1 MKTGSRL
8 RQTGFA
14 YYGLLFS
21 VAAAA
26 MAATAGSHLLGNEMR
41 REKEVELLG
50 CGDEIRRAI
59 ESYHGKNTGGMYP
72 FPTRLEW
79 LVRDPHQLILQRHLR
94 RICLEPMQERGPDGM
109 AKLGGW
115 GLILDANNQIVGV
128 HSESMREPLKRAGFT
143 PPYED
148 FQKAKTYAD
157 WRFIAAGGV
166 PAKANERNGG
176 AGANFIPSGGGL
188 LTPFVTAPPPP
199 PPAPPAA
206 AVAPEPVPAAA
217 PPRPA
222 PEPVPRAA
230 PAAAPEATPVPP
242 APAAVPAAARPDPV
256 AGSGAAPA
264 TSPAPASTS
273 APAPAPSQ
281 EAPSGGV
288 QPFVMQA
295 PAGW

>member
-26 MAATAGSHLLGNEMR
+26 MAASAGSHLLGNEQR
-41 REKEVELLG
+41 REKEADMLA
-50 CGDEIRRAI
+50 CGDDIRRAI
-59 ESYHGKNTGGMYP
+59 ESYHGKNMAGMYP
-72 FPTRLEW
+72 FPNRLEW
-79 LVRDPHQLILQRHLR
+79 LVRDPHQLTLQRHLR
-94 RICLEPMQERGPDGM
+94 RICLEPMQERGPDGL

-128 HSESMREPLKRAGFT
+128 HSESMREPLKRAGFA

-148 FQKAKTYAD
+148 FQNAKTYAD

-199 PPAPPAA
+199 PQAPPAA
-206 AVAPEPVPAAA
+206 APPPP

-230 PAAAPEATPVPP
+230 PATVAEAAPVLP
-242 APAAVPAAARPDPV
+242 AQAAVPAAAKPDPG
-256 AGSGAAPA
+256 AGSGAAPTPVAKPAA
-264 TSPAPASTS
+264 TP
-273 APAPAPSQ
+273 

>member
-1 MKTGSRL
+1 
-8 RQTGFA
+8 
-14 YYGLLFS
+14 
-21 VAAAA
+21 
-26 MAATAGSHLLGNEMR
+26 
-41 REKEVELLG
+41 
-50 CGDEIRRAI
+50 
-59 ESYHGKNTGGMYP
+59 
-72 FPTRLEW
+72 
-79 LVRDPHQLILQRHLR
+79 
-94 RICLEPMQERGPDGM
+94 M

-128 HSESMREPLKRAGFT
+128 HSESMREPLKRAGFA

-188 LTPFVTAPPPP
+188 LTPFVTAPP
-199 PPAPPAA
+199 APVAPAA

-217 PPRPA
+217 PPQPA

-230 PAAAPEATPVPP
+230 PAPVPET
-242 APAAVPAAARPDPV
+242 AP
-256 AGSGAAPA
+256 
-264 TSPAPASTS
+264 ST
-273 APAPAPSQ
+273 APAPATTPAAAPAPIQ